1 VSDRSFEAKR
11 RAFHTI
17 ARMRHDGLSIE
28 AASREEGTT
37 PATVRK
43 YLPAALRRSKAG
55 RWVATKSD
63 RYIRLLSLPGAHGPV
78 MVRAR
83 GSKDAQF
90 ASAYLASL
98 NRWTRTGKPYEL
110 APFHGKKIG
119 KFELITASRTL
130 KALGDAGL
138 LQIDSLYAALKDAL

>member
-1 VSDRSFEAKR
+1 MTRRGANSKKERTDRTYSVSDRSFEAKR

-83 GSKDAQF
+83 GSKDAQ
-90 ASAYLASL
+90 
-98 NRWTRTGKPYEL
+98 
-110 APFHGKKIG
+110 
-119 KFELITASRTL
+119 
-130 KALGDAGL
+130 
-138 LQIDSLYAALKDAL
+138 